1 MPPPPLDFSRLR
13 TLPLSA
19 RANKVRLD
27 DFAPVPA
34 DADLPDVLAL
44 FPAIL
49 IGEEFGVFVRAAC
62 DARRAGRPFVLMIGG
77 HVIKTGMSRLIIDLM
92 RRGLVSH
99 LAANGSV
106 SVHDWEIALI
116 GQTSEDVAVYL
127 PDGRFGNWE
136 ETGAGLNAAVNEG
149 ARAGLGYGTA
159 VGKAIAEGAFPH
171 ADASVFAEAFRLGD
185 PATVHVALGNDI
197 IHQHPSWDP
206 GADGRRHRARFPPPD
221 PDRRRPRRR
230 RADEP
235 RVGRDPPG
243 NLSEGAFGG
252 AQPDGGRPREFHN
265 AVFDM
270 VRQYRPLVNVAG
282 RPTASGGPGA
292 RGFVFTGHHEIL
304 FPLFCCALRR
314 EWAGAGAGA
323 RLSGPP
329 PASGSPCADGPVCY
343 NGFQRRF
350 ETFPAG
356 THAIWSRRLPPV
368 RTELCA
374 SSAICSAGSKETW
387 ESTWARPTPWCT
399 SAAGASC
406 CANPRSSPST

>member
-171 ADASVFAEAFRLGD
+171 ADASVFAEAFRLGI

-206 GADGRRHRARFPPPD
+206 ALMGAAT
-221 PDRRRPRRR
+221 
-230 RADEP
+230 
-235 RVGRDPPG
+235 GRDFH
-243 NLSEGAFGG
+243 LLTRTVADLDGG
-252 AQPDGGRPREFHN
+252 ALMNLGSAVILPETFLKALSVARNLTGGRPREFHN

-323 RLSGPP
+323 
-329 PASGSPCADGPVCY
+329 
-343 NGFQRRF
+343 
-350 ETFPAG
+350 PAG
-356 THAIWSRRLPPV
+356 AP
-368 RTELCA
+368 
-374 SSAICSAGSKETW
+374 
-387 ESTWARPTPWCT
+387 
-399 SAAGASC
+399 
-406 CANPRSSPST
+406 